1 MTGAPKP
8 DRSCWLS
15 LDSSGGAGLRT
26 AHSHGCGARPAPAG
40 AQHPPPTSGSFPSDT
55 STPRSQSSE
64 DRSTRSPRATQ
75 PLPPAFPPGPSLR
88 AGPFSAPLHTP
99 EAPPAGLSPPR
110 LPPHS
115 AHSPSLSLALG
126 TPSSSVH
133 ILLPPGPTG
142 HPSRPD
148 T

>member
-1 MTGAPKP
+1 MTGPRNPTARAGSPWTAPEEQG
-8 DRSCWLS
+8 SEQHTAT
-15 LDSSGGAGLRT
+15 GAGRGLPLLGLST
-26 AHSHGCGARPAPAG
+26 
-40 AQHPPPTSGSFPSDT
+40 PPPTSESFPSDT
-55 STPRSQSSE
+55 STLRSQSSE

-75 PLPPAFPPGPSLR
+75 PLPPSFPPGPSLR

-126 TPSSSVH
+126 TASSSVH